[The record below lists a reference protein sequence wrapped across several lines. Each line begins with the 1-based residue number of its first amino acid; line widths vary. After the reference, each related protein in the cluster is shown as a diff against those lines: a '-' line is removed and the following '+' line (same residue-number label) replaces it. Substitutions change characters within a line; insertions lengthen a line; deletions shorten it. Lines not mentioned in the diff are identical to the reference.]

1 MTFNYL
7 LEFHLSDSVQLK
19 YYIEGQIRF
28 EIFATKFWILK
39 NLFPDSEFT
48 GGGLTIFAAGNLG
61 KLFVVSQLLPVQ

>member
-39 NLFPDSEFT
+39 NLFPDPEFT
-48 GGGLTIFAAGNLG
+48 GGGLAI
-61 KLFVVSQLLPVQ
+61 SLLWVIWENCS